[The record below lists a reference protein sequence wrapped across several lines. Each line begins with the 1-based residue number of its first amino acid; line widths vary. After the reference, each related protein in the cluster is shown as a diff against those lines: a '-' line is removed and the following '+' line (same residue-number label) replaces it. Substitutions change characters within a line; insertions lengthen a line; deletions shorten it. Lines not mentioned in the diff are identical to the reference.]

1 MRFARDV
8 VEDIQAHAR
17 EGYPFEVC
25 GLLLRASAG
34 APTRIVASRRMTNHE
49 AELPRVRY
57 VIDALEQLRA
67 DDEARGRGL
76 EIAGYYHSHPD
87 HPARPSETDR
97 RIAAGGLSDGVLH
110 VVVGVQGGRDTEPT
124 AWIFHDAGEAFEA
137 EPFEVD

>member
-8 VEDIQAHAR
+8 ADDIQAHAR

-25 GLLLRASAG
+25 GLLLRAAAG
-34 APTRIVASRRMTNHE
+34 DAGRIVAARRMPNHE
-49 AELPRVRY
+49 QEQPRVRY
-57 VIDALEQLRA
+57 VIDPLEQLRA
-67 DDEARGRGL
+67 DDEARAAGL

-110 VVVGVQGGRDTEPT
+110 VVVGVQGGEQTTPS
-124 AWIFHDAGEAFEA
+124 AWIFRDAGQQFEA
-137 EPFEVD
+137 DTFEVD

>member
-8 VEDIQAHAR
+8 AEDVQAHAR

-25 GLLLRASAG
+25 GLLLRASAQG
-34 APTRIVASRRMTNHE
+34 PARIVASRRMTNHE
-49 AELPRVRY
+49 PERPRVRY

-67 DDEARGRGL
+67 DDEARARGL
-76 EIAGYYHSHPD
+76 EISGYYHSHPD

-110 VVVGVQGGRDTEPT
+110 VVVGVQGGHETEPT
-124 AWIFHDAGEAFEA
+124 AWIFRDAVEGFEA